1 MTDTTT
7 KVRAHYSDLDL
18 TDRIRLV
25 LATITPGGPTL
36 TVAQLAP
43 LDQFHTR
50 GILATAELA
59 SAAGLE
65 PSRGR
70 SRTGRAAARRR
81 ASRTAEAKAARI
93 G

>member
-7 KVRAHYSDLDL
+7 KVREHYSPTDL
-18 TDRIRLV
+18 TDRIKSA
-25 LATITPGGPTL
+25 LATITPEERTL

-59 SAAGLE
+59 SAAGLD
-65 PSRGR
+65 PSTRVLDLGC
-70 SRTGRAAARRR
+70 GIGARR
-81 ASRTAEAKAARI
+81 AISPPPSAVK
-93 G
+93 